1 VTPKDVPTIP
11 KKRSLPPPFNLDFT
25 GIVTRVSRE
34 REESF
39 SALVNSLIVASYLKA
54 GVTLIERA
62 LGVDQPFLIQSD
74 SHSRPYW
81 SGLRFLTQRAIIDE
95 VERIKPP
102 FERRKGEG
110 AFRKTWKCQD
120 DFINDLLTFFFHPI
134 NYDQQYC
141 AGVATRG
148 SWFADGDS
156 FVEAIDRTASHEVS
170 AMCRMPLFR
179 LQIMLAATA
188 NRTDGI
194 RAAISDN
201 YRGALAPWMEI
212 YEETFR
218 ARGLRVRDLT
228 IPQLA
233 DILAANVEGFAI
245 RHLGDPTADVIGET
259 PDGNLV
265 GAAIIGILNSY
276 LVPIDQVDEEPLRV
290 EFDRRTRRTRPAD

>member
-1 VTPKDVPTIP
+1 V
-11 KKRSLPPPFNLDFT
+11 PFNLDFT

-34 REESF
+34 REQSF
-39 SALVNSLIVASYLKA
+39 SAMVNSRIVASYLKA

-62 LGVDQPFLIQSD
+62 LGADRPLLIQSD
-74 SHSRPYW
+74 SHTKPYW
-81 SGLRFLTQRAIIDE
+81 SGQRFLTQRAIIDE
-95 VERIKPP
+95 VEHIEPP

-110 AFRKTWKCQD
+110 TFRTTWKCQD
-120 DFINDLLTFFFHPI
+120 DYINDLLTFFFHPI
-134 NYDQQYC
+134 NYDEQYC

-148 SWFADGDS
+148 SWFVDGES
-156 FVEAIDRTASHEVS
+156 FVEAIDRTASNEVA

-188 NRTDGI
+188 DRNDGI
-194 RAAISDN
+194 RAAITDN
-201 YRGALAPWMEI
+201 YRGALDPWVKI

-233 DILAANVEGFAI
+233 DILAAIVEGFAI
-245 RHLGDPTADVIGET
+245 RHLGDPTADVIGDT

-276 LVPIDQVDEEPLRV
+276 LVPIDQVDREPLRA
-290 EFDRRTRRTRPAD
+290 EFDRRTSRTRPAD